1 MKKFQYFTDE
11 NISDVAQEMLDD
23 LDIDKQDR
31 WRNPQ
36 PERSALIIL
45 DMQKYFL
52 NEVSHA
58 FVPSAPPV
66 LRKINKLAGSFR
78 KTNQPVILTQHI
90 NTTENAGMMS
100 TWWDDLIT
108 DDHDLSELATELL
121 TPNSTVIEKSQ
132 YDAFYDTSL
141 DQILHEKEIEDLII
155 TGVMTHLCC
164 ESTAR
169 SAFVRGYSVFFA
181 VDGTATYNEA
191 LHRASLLNLSHGF
204 AVPVLMDDIYSQFHE
219 YTNER

>member
-1 MKKFQYFTDE
+1 MKKFQYFTDD
-11 NISDVAQEMLDD
+11 NISDVAREMVND

-36 PERSALIIL
+36 PARSALIIL

-66 LRKINKLAGSFR
+66 LRKINKLAGLFR
-78 KTNQPVILTQHI
+78 KSNLPVIITQHI

-100 TWWDDLIT
+100 KWWDDFIT
-108 DDHDLSELATELL
+108 DDHDLSELATEIL

-141 DQILHEKEIEDLII
+141 DQILREKEIEDLII

-164 ESTAR
+164 ETTAR
-169 SAFVRGYSVFFA
+169 SAFVRGYFVFFA

-204 AVPVLMDDIYSQFHE
+204 AVPVLMDDIYSQFNE
-219 YTNER
+219 YANER